1 MAVRFSRFI
10 SGEYLTRI
18 ENQVELYEMIKQGKV
33 LVEKGY
39 EKTVLAMAREL
50 FDEMIEALEA
60 ER

>member
-33 LVEKGY
+33 LVGEYCDLDDIIDKFGS
-39 EKTVLAMAREL
+39 LQGGGL
-50 FDEMIEALEA
+50 D
-60 ER
+60 